1 MDILCIAVGFEAHER
16 AHWFAA
22 DPGVDIID
30 LADVWHI
37 ALLVRGCCLC
47 EHAVRICP
55 VSADIFVECQ
65 LSVAIDAVKLA
76 GDFVNARRECV
87 ASERDTAPGFS
98 SAATAVLVIDR
109 RFSDRDG
116 SPVRRR
122 HVCVEPQTHEL
133 LCLGTVA
140 VAASNAVDD
149 RAGFGARE
157 AVFRTERA
165 VFITADPA

>member
-1 MDILCIAVGFEAHER
+1 M
-16 AHWFAA
+16 
-22 DPGVDIID
+22 
-30 LADVWHI
+30 
-37 ALLVRGCCLC
+37 
-47 EHAVRICP
+47 
-55 VSADIFVECQ
+55 
-65 LSVAIDAVKLA
+65 
-76 GDFVNARRECV
+76 
-87 ASERDTAPGFS
+87 
-98 SAATAVLVIDR
+98 IDR

-165 VFITADPA
+165 VFIAADPAKGCSNTDLLRRPVIRRHIAERNRHSRFRR